1 MLNVPFDVNFE
12 KQLIKK
18 EAEECWENLMEYAS
32 RRNLE
37 PDFVHREFREERQP
51 GGINWWHIQ
60 HRKVRQILSFAQIK
74 QEKKY

>member
-37 PDFVHREFREERQP
+37 PDFVHREFRETLMQAAGMP
-51 GGINWWHIQ
+51 GGHNPVIMQ
-60 HRKVRQILSFAQIK
+60 SGVTDK
-74 QEKKY
+74 QRD

>member
-37 PDFVHREFREERQP
+37 PNFVHRECRENLNRLAREE
-51 GGINWWHIQ
+51 
-60 HRKVRQILSFAQIK
+60 F
-74 QEKKY
+74 